1 MRASS
6 ITTNKYDT
14 RNFYKR
20 IKSQMCK
27 QISSKIFVVIKLHDL
42 CSIVFS
48 NEMHAMLNCVIM

>member
-6 ITTNKYDT
+6 NTTNGYD
-14 RNFYKR
+14 RHFYKR

-42 CSIVFS
+42 CSIAFS
-48 NEMHAMLNCVIM
+48 DEMHGMLNCVIM